1 MDILPETETTKFE
14 DRVYVNPEVS
24 LNEQT
29 SFIDNLRANQGQRN
43 AEINQQTYNLG
54 TSVPSNLGGLTGGEG
69 YWTSRYQTPQ
79 TASAVAD
86 LRATAQ
92 AQALNDVLANEQ
104 AKWKKRYNDAYRN
117 YQKRNAGGGGGGDS
131 GEDDEGEDPEYNP
144 SGETLTSGENTL
156 TVPEPETTDTGVTS
170 AVNAYAEVTGGGQAP
185 TTSST
190 YGVLYDK
197 NGNMTSIKVYPGE
210 GIEVPGGMSYNKD
223 GARNFLQNWVKNGGR
238 VSNGSNAPMADNLSI
253 NLIAWDLY

>member
-1 MDILPETETTKFE
+1 MAILPENETTEFE
-14 DRVYVNPEVS
+14 NRTYINPEVS

-29 SFIDNLRANQGQRN
+29 SFIDNLRANQGERN
-43 AEINQQTYNLG
+43 AEIAQQTYNLG
-54 TSVPSNLGGLTGGEG
+54 TAVPSNLGGLTGGEG

-79 TASAVAD
+79 TASAVAE
-86 LRATAQ
+86 LRSAAQ
-92 AQALNDVLANEQ
+92 AQALNDVLSNEQ
-104 AKWKKRYNDAYRN
+104 AKWKKRYNDAYRD
-117 YQKRNAGGGGGGDS
+117 YQKRKNTNGGGGD
-131 GEDDEGEDPEYNP
+131 GDNDEGEEPEYTP
-144 SGETLTSGENTL
+144 SGETLTSDENTL
-156 TVPEPETTDTGVTS
+156 TVPQPETTDTGVTS
-170 AVNAYAEVTGGGQAP
+170 AVNAYAGVTGGGQAP

-197 NGNMTSIKVYPGE
+197 NGNRTSIKVYPGK

-238 VSNGSNAPMADNLSI
+238 VSNGTDAPMAENLST